1 MGANWIRREMSLHP
15 TDRIIGFLAQTWH
28 SRRRGLACAWQQ
40 HPVPPGVGTAGGDS
54 PDPAFRLLGSYW
66 DWSCN
71 WRAALFQGR
80 ECICPCAEEAAV
92 NTLRAGFSRAGAW
105 SRWQTMST
113 TNNIAQARKL
123 VEQLRIEAGIERIKV
138 SKASSEL
145 MNYCEQHARNDPL
158 LVGVPASENPF
169 KDKKPC
175 IIL

>member
-1 MGANWIRREMSLHP
+1 DPEGSFRKKENLQQPQETSVGPPELPLHVATGSVLGWDELWGP
-15 TDRIIGFLAQTWH
+15 F
-28 SRRRGLACAWQQ
+28 
-40 HPVPPGVGTAGGDS
+40 PGIPRSSVR
-54 PDPAFRLLGSYW
+54 AFRRILLCW
-66 DWSCN
+66 A
-71 WRAALFQGR
+71 R
-80 ECICPCAEEAAV
+80 
-92 NTLRAGFSRAGAW
+92 
-105 SRWQTMST
+105 SRWQRMST

>member
-1 MGANWIRREMSLHP
+1 MILGWSTKPGQLQP
-15 TDRIIGFLAQTWH
+15 C
-28 SRRRGLACAWQQ
+28 SSPSV
-40 HPVPPGVGTAGGDS
+40 PVFP
-54 PDPAFRLLGSYW
+54 
-66 DWSCN
+66 
-71 WRAALFQGR
+71 
-80 ECICPCAEEAAV
+80 
-92 NTLRAGFSRAGAW
+92 AGFCCAGAR
-105 SRWQTMST
+105 SRWQRMST